1 MLEIHLFV
9 NPLGL
14 GCINCEQSLLTIDH
28 DISTKINYQF
38 IPLLNMQ
45 TISETMSL
53 YQESKCGLALRNHT
67 AQVLMQVAMDYEA
80 ALFQGRRR
88 ARLYLLQLQK
98 ALLNNSRHYSSE
110 LAQKTAVKAKLDID
124 MFLEDRQS
132 ALAKRSFKRHQQ
144 FASGLGVFS
153 PSTAVVV
160 DTDNPKYSL
169 LVDNF
174 DMRTLIDAYRNH
186 QLDNQVS
193 PASLAKQLSLF
204 TCVRNKKN

>member
-14 GCINCEQSLLTIDH
+14 GCINREQSLLAIDH
-28 DISTKINYQF
+28 DITTKINYQF
-38 IPLLNMQ
+38 IPLLNMK

-53 YQESKCGLALRNHT
+53 YQASQRNLSLRNRT

-98 ALLNNSRHYSSE
+98 TLLNNSCHYNDV
-110 LAQKTAVKAKLDID
+110 LAQQTAVKAKLDVD
-124 MFLEDRQS
+124 MFLEDRHS
-132 ALAKRSFKRHQQ
+132 ALAKRSFKHHQQ
-144 FASGLGVFS
+144 LASGLGIFS

-160 DTDNPKYSL
+160 DTDNPRYSL

-193 PASLAKQLSLF
+193 PASLTQQLSLF